1 MELKEPPFDPKQL
14 IIYANFCSVPTRQS
28 KDSGLLLKCYAGN
41 SLSYFET
48 NSTHESVLEKGLC
61 FKESVID
68 YTHVMTQIGATVMV
82 SLMVVTP
89 KQGDDSG
96 YLIRQK
102 SETVDLNALGFLR
115 ILLNSEAF
123 RSRSSF
129 VSARA
134 IGGGELVWRRE
145 VNGDCMNATAT
156 EEHFIP
162 SLKIP
167 ADPSLKIPADHAKVK
182 GSCGPFVTILVE
194 PITSPTEPST
204 LSALVNC
211 AANYFMHRLT
221 PKVFF
226 ELTGGTSRKCIEDAC
241 TLSHNL
247 RLDLRIGS
255 KVSVP
260 ITEAKARALGL
271 EVGTTNSLLEVVKRS
286 IGPDVSGN
294 VTMKAPEGDRGTT
307 KTTKIPIRS
316 LQPYTTSE
324 TEVSEGTDATDN
336 AEIDEDGNAADG
348 DDDDNVPLA
357 EHMAAYLKI
366 VSHEQDVR
374 S

>member
-134 IGGGELVWRRE
+134 IGGGELVWRNE
-145 VNGDCMNATAT
+145 VNGDCMKATAT
-156 EEHFIP
+156 KEHFIP

-211 AANYFMHRLT
+211 AAKYFMHGLT

-226 ELTGGTSRKCIEDAC
+226 ELTGGKEDAC

-247 RLDLRIGS
+247 RLDLRIRS
-255 KVSVP
+255 KVSMP
-260 ITEAKARALGL
+260 IIEAKARALGL

-336 AEIDEDGNAADG
+336 AEIDDDGNAADG
-348 DDDDNVPLA
+348 DDDDGVPLA
-357 EHMAAYLKI
+357 ERMAAYLKI